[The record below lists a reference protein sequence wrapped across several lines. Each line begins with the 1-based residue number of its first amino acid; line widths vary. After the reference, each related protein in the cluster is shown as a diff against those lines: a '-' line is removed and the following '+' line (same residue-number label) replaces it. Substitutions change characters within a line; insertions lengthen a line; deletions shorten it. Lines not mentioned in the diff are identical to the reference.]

1 MKHEVFT
8 VHAMPCHACIN
19 GKLSNMLT
27 DLAAIIID
35 PGNFTLD
42 MHEKYSTVR
51 NLIRILQKV
60 K

>member
-1 MKHEVFT
+1 MKSSHS
-8 VHAMPCHACIN
+8 MPCHACIN

-27 DLAAIIID
+27 DLAAIIVD

-51 NLIRILQKV
+51 NLIGILQKV